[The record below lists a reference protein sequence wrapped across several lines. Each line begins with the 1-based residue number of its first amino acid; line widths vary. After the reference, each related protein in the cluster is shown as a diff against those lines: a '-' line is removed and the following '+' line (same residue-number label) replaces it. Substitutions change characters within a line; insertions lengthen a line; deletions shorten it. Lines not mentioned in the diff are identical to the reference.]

1 MQDLFDQSGLR
12 RAQTGFHSDSDT
24 EIRERLSEGDL
35 VLANAGSSLRDG
47 DRVKP
52 VLAEVTG
59 PGQA

>member
-1 MQDLFDQSGLR
+1 MQDLFDQSVLR

-24 EIRERLSEGDL
+24 EIREVLSEGDL
-35 VLANAGSSLRDG
+35 VVANAGSSLRGG